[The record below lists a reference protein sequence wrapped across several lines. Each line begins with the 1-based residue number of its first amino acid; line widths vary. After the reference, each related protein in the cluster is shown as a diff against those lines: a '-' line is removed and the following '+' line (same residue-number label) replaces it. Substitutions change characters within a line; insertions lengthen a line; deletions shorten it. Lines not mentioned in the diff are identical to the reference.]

1 MVARGPGRARPT
13 RNILHETDMNLLP
26 AIDLHLHIDG
36 AVRTETILD
45 LAREQGIALPAATP
59 AELEAYVRVSPNCSS
74 LTEFLATFN
83 VFYPLLKS
91 PDALR
96 RISAELMEDLD
107 ADGVLY
113 AELRF
118 APALNLPH
126 DTPPEA
132 TEAGMERVVAAV
144 LEGMRD
150 GLVRSRGSLIGAG
163 LILCC
168 YRGLA
173 LELAHRTVRVAT
185 RFSRE
190 TGGGEDVRLCGVD
203 LAGDESRYP
212 AGDFAEVFDFAR
224 EHGLRRTVHAGEAAG
239 ARSVRDALDLLHAE
253 RIGHGIRTEEDP
265 ALLERVIRDEIPLEI
280 CLSSNLHTATVSG
293 LDRHPLRRYLDA
305 GARVTINT
313 DDPRVSGITLSG
325 EWELATRQF
334 ALGPAEQRRI
344 LQNSVA
350 ASFAPAELRARMR
363 ERIDEYFAGRA

>member
-13 RNILHETDMNLLP
+13 RNILHETDMSLLP

-36 AVRTETILD
+36 ALRTETILD

-212 AGDFAEVFDFAR
+212 AGDFAEVFDFAPITSRAAPHGISRASTGCAEPFTR
-224 EHGLRRTVHAGEAAG
+224 EKRPAPVPCGTRWICCTPNGSAMGFEPKKIQPCSNASSGTRSPWRSASVRICIPRRFPVWTDIPCGATWTRARALRSTPTIHAYPGLR
-239 ARSVRDALDLLHAE
+239 
-253 RIGHGIRTEEDP
+253 
-265 ALLERVIRDEIPLEI
+265 
-280 CLSSNLHTATVSG
+280 
-293 LDRHPLRRYLDA
+293 
-305 GARVTINT
+305 
-313 DDPRVSGITLSG
+313 
-325 EWELATRQF
+325 
-334 ALGPAEQRRI
+334 
-344 LQNSVA
+344 
-350 ASFAPAELRARMR
+350 
-363 ERIDEYFAGRA
+363 